1 MGRRVSIKDVARE
14 AGVSVTTVSHALND
28 KGRLNPE
35 TRSRVREVAAKLGY
49 RPNPAARSLVSGR
62 TGLIAAVAS
71 LPSEPRVVFTEIGY
85 YNELIGAATGVAVA
99 HDYALVIAPLR
110 AGAFVWDR
118 VPLDGVI
125 VIGPMSGDPAL
136 PVLRERGVPF
146 VTVRRDPEGGEDDA
160 LVTIDD
166 AGATRGVLDHLADE
180 GARRVALLS
189 IPPVFSLTADVL
201 HAYETWCRDRGQE
214 EAVEVATIEDLVRDR
229 AEAVGRAV
237 DRILSRSDPPDAMYC
252 PLEQL
257 GVTAADALI
266 ERGYKIPHDMMIVT
280 TKDTGEAERFDPPL
294 TTVEADHRE
303 LGRRACDLLIGL
315 ITGRR
320 SAPSVD
326 IVETRLMPRVS
337 TERSRT

>member
-35 TRSRVREVAAKLGY
+35 TRSRVREVATKLGY

-62 TGLIAAVAS
+62 TGLIAAIAS
-71 LPSEPRVVFTEIGY
+71 LPAKPRVAFTEIGY

-99 HDYALVIAPLR
+99 HDYALVIAPLG

-125 VIGPMSGDPAL
+125 VIGPMAGDPAL
-136 PVLRERGVPF
+136 PLLRERGVPF
-146 VTVRRDPEGGEDDA
+146 VTVRRDPAGGASDA
-160 LVTIDD
+160 VVTIDD
-166 AGATRGVLDHLADE
+166 VAATRRALDHLAEE
-180 GARRVALLS
+180 GARRVALIS

-201 HAYETWCRDRGQE
+201 RAYEEWCRDHGHQGT
-214 EAVEVATIEDLVRDR
+214 VEVATIEDLVRDR

-237 DRILSRSDPPDAMYC
+237 DRILSGSDALDAVYC

-257 GVTAADALI
+257 GVATADALLA
-266 ERGYKIPHDMMIVT
+266 RGYKIPHDVMIVT
-280 TKDTGEAERFDPPL
+280 TNDTGAAERFDPPL

-303 LGRRACDLLIGL
+303 LGRRACDLLMSL
-315 ITGRR
+315 IAGER
-320 SAPSVD
+320 SAPTVE
-326 IVETRLMPRVS
+326 IVGTTLVPRVS
-337 TERSRT
+337 TER